1 MLSTMP
7 ILKPASVLGALAL
20 AAAAFVPQSQA
31 APSFDGTWTVTIAVE
46 NGACK
51 GRTVPIQVA
60 DGHVRYAGTFR
71 AEATGRVSPQG
82 ALNVS
87 FSRRGDVAHAT
98 GALDGTAGRGNWTSP
113 TKDCSGTWSARK
125 A

>member
-1 MLSTMP
+1 MQNIMP
-7 ILKPASVLGALAL
+7 IRKPASLLGVLTL

-31 APSFDGTWTVTIAVE
+31 APSFDGKWTVSIAVE

-60 DGHVRYAGTFR
+60 DGRVRYAGAFR
-71 AEATGRVSPQG
+71 AEATGRVSPKG

-87 FSRRGDVAHAT
+87 FSRKGDVAHAT
-98 GALDGTAGRGNWTSP
+98 GALAGAAGRGNWTSP